1 MGDPT
6 WCPKDPTKTITGKT
20 AKETPDIAITTTTFQ
35 SSSAKERTIT
45 PDIAINFTTFQSS

>member
-20 AKETPDIAITTTTFQ
+20 AKETPDIAITITTFQ